1 MTTAIAEEE
10 VEMAASVHMWPF
22 PKEAKLSDGTIVT
35 LRPMVSGDEPAILAF
50 FGRVPADD
58 RYYLKDDVVS
68 EEVIRSW
75 AKAIDYNRVLPLLAI
90 EEGKVIADGSLHF
103 WQGAR
108 RHQAEVRIS
117 VDPEYRSRGLGKA
130 IMRELIRIAREKGLR
145 RLLMEVVPAREEAAV
160 RVTGMLGFMPMV
172 VLPDYA
178 IDRSGLLAL
187 DLIVMA
193 LDLQAADS
201 H

>member
-1 MTTAIAEEE
+1 MSA
-10 VEMAASVHMWPF
+10 VHHMWPF
-22 PKEAKLSDGTIVT
+22 PKEAKLSDGTSVT
-35 LRPMVSGDEPAILAF
+35 LRPMVSGDEAAVLAF

-58 RYYLKDDVVS
+58 RYYLKDDVAS
-68 EEVIRSW
+68 TEVVRGW
-75 AKAIDYNRVLPLLAI
+75 ARTVDYNRVLPILALKD
-90 EEGKVIADGSLHF
+90 GRVIADGSLHF

-117 VDPEYRSRGLGKA
+117 VDPEYRSRGLGRA
-130 IMRELIRIAREKGLR
+130 MMRELIRIARERGLR

-160 RVTGMLGFMPMV
+160 RVTGMLGFTPMV

-193 LDLQAADS
+193 LDLEEADTY
-201 H
+201 

>member
-1 MTTAIAEEE
+1 MS
-10 VEMAASVHMWPF
+10 ASVHMWPF
-22 PKEAKLSDGTIVT
+22 PKEAKLSDGTLVT
-35 LRPMVSGDEPAILAF
+35 LRLMVPGDEAAVLAF
-50 FGRVPADD
+50 FRAVPADD
-58 RYYLKDDVVS
+58 RYYLKDDVTS
-68 EEVIRSW
+68 LEVVRGW
-75 AKAIDYNRVLPLLAI
+75 AKAIDYNRVLPLLAVKD
-90 EEGKVIADGSLHF
+90 GQVIGDGSLHF

-117 VDPEYRSRGLGKA
+117 VVPEYRSRGLGRA
-130 IMRELIRIAREKGLR
+130 MMRELIRIARERGLR

-160 RVTGMLGFMPMV
+160 RVTGMLGFTPMV

-193 LDLQAADS
+193 LDLEEA
-201 H
+201 HNY

>member
-1 MTTAIAEEE
+1 MSAVT
-10 VEMAASVHMWPF
+10 HMWPF
-22 PKEAKLSDGTIVT
+22 PKEVKLSDGMLVT
-35 LRPMVSGDEPAILAF
+35 MRPMVAGDEASVLEF
-50 FGRVPADD
+50 FKTVPADD
-58 RYYLKDDVVS
+58 RYYLKDDVTSPV
-68 EEVIRSW
+68 VVGGW
-75 AKAIDYNRVLPLLAI
+75 ARNMDYDRVLPLLAI
-90 EEGKVIADGSLHF
+90 KDGKVIADGSLHF

-117 VDPEYRSRGLGKA
+117 VDPAYRRHGLGKA
-130 IMRELIRIAREKGLR
+130 IMRELIRVGRERGLR

-160 RVTGMLGFMPMV
+160 RVTGMLGFTPMV

-193 LDLQAADS
+193 LDLEEADTY
-201 H
+201 